1 MADRRAPTYADGMS
15 LTSTHT
21 RGVVT
26 ALTEGLPSEAL
37 VTDPDLLESYRYDRA
52 QFCPAGMPAA
62 VVLARETA
70 HVQHALRVASA
81 LRVPVVPQGA
91 RSGLSGAANAIDG
104 CVVLGLERMNRVLEV
119 DAAERLVVTQ
129 PGGFNADL
137 SRAVQEHGPLY

>member
-1 MADRRAPTYADGMS
+1 MGMADRRSPTYADRVS
-15 LTSTHT
+15 LAGTGT
-21 RGVVT
+21 RTGVS
-26 ALTEGLPSEAL
+26 ALAEGLPREAL

-70 HVQHALRVASA
+70 HVQHALRVASR

-104 CVVLGLERMNRVLEV
+104 CIVVSTEKMRSILEIDVGNRF
-119 DAAERLVVTQ
+119 VV
-129 PGGFNADL
+129 
-137 SRAVQEHGPLY
+137 